1 MFKYIVKNGKNVTL
15 VQFFSLGG
23 GGGWILMKDTI
34 KLKLALDDMRK

>member
-23 GGGWILMKDTI
+23 GGGEYLWKTL
-34 KLKLALDDMRK
+34 